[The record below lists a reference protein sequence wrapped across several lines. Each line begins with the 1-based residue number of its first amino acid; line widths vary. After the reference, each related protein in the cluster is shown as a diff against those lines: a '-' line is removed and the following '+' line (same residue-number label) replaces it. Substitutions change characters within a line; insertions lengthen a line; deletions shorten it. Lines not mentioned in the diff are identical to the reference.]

1 MHRAPLCNLSSGPL
15 RVMSIQPAW
24 WRYWTSLKNEGLW
37 SEEPIPKIGSG
48 PRSSAIEIVYAWAMS
63 FRAGMLSRDC
73 PLIAMTFVWSKHA
86 I

>member
-37 SEEPIPKIGSG
+37 SEEPIPKIGVWYPILG
-48 PRSSAIEIVYAWAMS
+48 H
-63 FRAGMLSRDC
+63 RDC
-73 PLIAMTFVWSKHA
+73 LCVGYVFSCWDAFT
-86 I
+86 